1 MRLLYISICRLP
13 FISQNDFISLYIFP
27 YHENWF
33 FNIRIF
39 SNIRAKYKKKKKRLQ
54 KYKFKIKAFLD
65 LFWSNVTNSSQQLLY
80 SQFRFPLKKQP
91 NSSCNKKY
99 YHKCYYSILNFSL
112 STKNC
117 VFLAIFFI
125 FVLPCVCYLCQLCFC
140 NSKTWKS
147 QIYLKDTVP
156 CEQKA
161 HIYLKC
167 WQL

>member
-1 MRLLYISICRLP
+1 MKIDSLILEYSQILEQSI
-13 FISQNDFISLYIFP
+13 
-27 YHENWF
+27 
-33 FNIRIF
+33 
-39 SNIRAKYKKKKKRLQ
+39 KKKKKRMQ

-99 YHKCYYSILNFSL
+99 YHKCYYSILTFSL

-140 NSKTWKS
+140 NSKT
-147 QIYLKDTVP
+147 
-156 CEQKA
+156 
-161 HIYLKC
+161 
-167 WQL
+167 

>member
-13 FISQNDFISLYIFP
+13 FISQNDFISLYIYFLIMKIDSLILE
-27 YHENWF
+27 YSQILEQS
-33 FNIRIF
+33 I
-39 SNIRAKYKKKKKRLQ
+39 KKKKKRLQ

-140 NSKTWKS
+140 NSKT
-147 QIYLKDTVP
+147 
-156 CEQKA
+156 
-161 HIYLKC
+161 
-167 WQL
+167 